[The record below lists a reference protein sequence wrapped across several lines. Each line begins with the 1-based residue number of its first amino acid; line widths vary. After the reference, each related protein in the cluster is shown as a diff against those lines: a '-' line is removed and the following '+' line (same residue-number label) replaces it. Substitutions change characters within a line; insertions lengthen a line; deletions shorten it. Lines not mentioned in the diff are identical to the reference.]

1 MQAVLNDSKTL
12 TPIFDS
18 NSEISEIRLLFRE
31 INRSTIR
38 ESNTDFYLMAKR
50 ILDLSVAIVF
60 MVLVMSW
67 LFPIIALLIVL
78 DSRGPIFF
86 IQKRTG
92 YKGREF
98 NCYKFRT
105 MTVNADADR
114 KQATANDK
122 RITRIGKFLRAT
134 YLDETAQF
142 FNVLFG
148 DMSIVGPRPH
158 MLYHTEYYSAIIPY
172 YHLRHEVTPGMT
184 GMAQVKG
191 YVGEIVVERDLRK
204 RIQWDVYYLKHRSFW
219 LDIRIIFTTFF
230 QVLGKG
236 LNLLKR
242 SGTSDR
248 A

>member
-1 MQAVLNDSKTL
+1 MQAVLNDTRTL
-12 TPIFDS
+12 TPIFNG
-18 NSEISEIRLLFRE
+18 NSEITEIRLLFRE

-38 ESNTDFYLMAKR
+38 ESNSDFYLMAKR
-50 ILDLSVAIVF
+50 ILDLSVALVF
-60 MVLVMSW
+60 MALVMSW
-67 LFPIIALLIVL
+67 LFPLIALLIKL

-92 YKGREF
+92 YKGKDF

-105 MTVNADADR
+105 MTVNDDADR

-122 RITRIGKFLRAT
+122 RITRVGKFLRAT

-230 QVLGKG
+230 QVIGKG
-236 LNLLKR
+236 LNILKR
-242 SGTSDR
+242 NEDDR
-248 A
+248 I